1 MASVATMGGA
11 TERYGANGTE
21 SGSVESHEA
30 ANVKTVS
37 RQTPWYR

>member
-11 TERYGANGTE
+11 TERYRANGNE

-30 ANVKTVS
+30 ANVTTVS
-37 RQTPWYR
+37 MQTTW